1 MMNTRR
7 RRSVAGSR
15 GIQNRESG
23 FMNGLPYSEA
33 ELRDLVERGEGQ
45 FLEFKSAW
53 DRSGGRR
60 RTVDRRAVRDAIAES
75 VAAFANA
82 DGGTL
87 LVGVE
92 DDGTP
97 SGHGYPDDAVADL
110 LAVPRR
116 RLQPDASCRTGR
128 CTVDGVEILVFEV
141 AIAPEAVMIDGNGFP
156 YRVGDRIVRQP
167 QEAIN
172 QRKEAY
178 RQVGYE
184 RRFRHEATLDDLDL
198 GLAQT
203 FLDRT
208 PIRGTPV
215 VRALE
220 RYRLVEWRGRERRL
234 TNAALLL
241 FARHPAIGWH
251 PRAGIRMFRVAG
263 TERRHGPR
271 RNVTQL
277 CRIDPPLAT
286 ALDTAIT
293 VARAQI
299 RRDERLEGSC
309 FNDSPEY
316 PDFAWREAMVNAVAH
331 RDYELQGRET
341 EIWFYDDRMEVCSP
355 GGIFPPVT
363 EMQLRRR
370 RPAHATRN
378 PLLVRVLADA
388 SFMRDE
394 GEGIPRIFEE
404 MERRSLRLPEITARS
419 GVFSIS
425 LFNDRAPVRRDAG
438 ASAVVREAPPAY
450 GSDALIAAGPG
461 FEDDR
466 TLRPGD
472 RVRAQQRLLARIPAL
487 RDHFARHPRLA
498 RDEYR
503 RRFRVTRHT
512 ATRELDR
519 LVAQGYLAQEA
530 GMGGSRYVPRPALD
544 RDAPR

>member
-1 MMNTRR
+1 MNTRR

-128 CTVDGVEILVFEV
+128 CTVGGVEILVFEV

-215 VRALE
+215 VSQGSGALPA
-220 RYRLVEWRGRERRL
+220 RR
-234 TNAALLL
+234 
-241 FARHPAIGWH
+241 
-251 PRAGIRMFRVAG
+251 
-263 TERRHGPR
+263 
-271 RNVTQL
+271 
-277 CRIDPPLAT
+277 
-286 ALDTAIT
+286 
-293 VARAQI
+293 VARA
-299 RRDERLEGSC
+299 
-309 FNDSPEY
+309 
-316 PDFAWREAMVNAVAH
+316 
-331 RDYELQGRET
+331 
-341 EIWFYDDRMEVCSP
+341 
-355 GGIFPPVT
+355 
-363 EMQLRRR
+363 
-370 RPAHATRN
+370 
-378 PLLVRVLADA
+378 
-388 SFMRDE
+388 
-394 GEGIPRIFEE
+394 
-404 MERRSLRLPEITARS
+404 
-419 GVFSIS
+419 
-425 LFNDRAPVRRDAG
+425 RAPVDERGVAAVRPASGHRVASTRRDSDVPGGGNRAAARSATERHAALPHRS
-438 ASAVVREAPPAY
+438 AS
-450 GSDALIAAGPG
+450 GN
-461 FEDDR
+461 
-466 TLRPGD
+466 
-472 RVRAQQRLLARIPAL
+472 RA
-487 RDHFARHPRLA
+487 
-498 RDEYR
+498 
-503 RRFRVTRHT
+503 
-512 ATRELDR
+512 
-519 LVAQGYLAQEA
+519 
-530 GMGGSRYVPRPALD
+530 
-544 RDAPR
+544 